1 MPDECRAR
9 IFALMRRGCPALG
22 GVKADAMRPGKPP
35 NWPSGQFSFNGN
47 FDPIPGFNGNWEI
60 SESKDWRGF
69 TCFAIPAFNEER
81 QGLLCTTP
89 PARLP
94 VSGLR

>member
-69 TCFAIPAFNEER
+69 TCFAIPAFNR
-81 QGLLCTTP
+81 K
-89 PARLP
+89 R
-94 VSGLR
+94 

>member
-1 MPDECRAR
+1 
-9 IFALMRRGCPALG
+9 
-22 GVKADAMRPGKPP
+22 MRPGKPP

-69 TCFAIPAFNEER
+69 TCFAIPAFNR
-81 QGLLCTTP
+81 K
-89 PARLP
+89 R
-94 VSGLR
+94 